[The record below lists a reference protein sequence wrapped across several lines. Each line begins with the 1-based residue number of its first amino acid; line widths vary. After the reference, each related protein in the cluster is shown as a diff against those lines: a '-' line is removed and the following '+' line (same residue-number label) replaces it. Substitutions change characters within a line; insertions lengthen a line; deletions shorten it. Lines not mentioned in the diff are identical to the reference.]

1 MYHIGLPLLE
11 QTSEI
16 FIQLHGRRKDS
27 NRYLHVNKLVQALHS
42 DPDLAQV
49 PVVHRISILRMV
61 YVATGCD
68 YISYFKGIGKVFLNV
83 LYQHAT
89 FITAGLDPAGSL
101 ADITMENTQM
111 GLLAFVRLVGCAYF
125 KKHLTGFRLDTPE
138 AIFRSIRADSQE
150 KHRQWLDLIRNTVWE
165 KTADESHYVPS
176 YEALGFHWKC
186 CTWVSNYWR
195 KAEDNE
201 IHMPGK

>member
-1 MYHIGLPLLE
+1 
-11 QTSEI
+11 
-16 FIQLHGRRKDS
+16 
-27 NRYLHVNKLVQALHS
+27 
-42 DPDLAQV
+42 
-49 PVVHRISILRMV
+49 MV

-125 KKHLTGFRLDTPE
+125 KKHLTRFRLDTPE

-186 CTWVSNYWR
+186 CTWVS
-195 KAEDNE
+195 EE
-201 IHMPGK
+201 S